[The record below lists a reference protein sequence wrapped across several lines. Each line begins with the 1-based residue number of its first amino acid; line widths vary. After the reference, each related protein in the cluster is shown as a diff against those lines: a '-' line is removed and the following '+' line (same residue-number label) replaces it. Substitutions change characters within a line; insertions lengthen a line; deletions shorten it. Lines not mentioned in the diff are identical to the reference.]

1 MTFGLQVRVVV
12 SARDKVAV
20 NAGAKNDPKA

>member
-1 MTFGLQVRVVV
+1 MTFGLQVRVLLF
-12 SARDKVAV
+12 AMDKVAV